1 MERRATVFVNRIAA
15 ATLFKH
21 EKADSQRYELRYLPD
36 YLTLPQATAISLRL
50 PLRSEPYFSD
60 CLFPI
65 FDNMLPEGE
74 YRRSICLRLRL
85 DESDSFGL
93 LLALAQYDSIG
104 AVTVRED
111 KQ

>member
-15 ATLFKH
+15 ATLLKH
-21 EKADSQRYELRYLPD
+21 EEAASMRYELRYLPE
-36 YLTLPQATAISLRL
+36 YLSLPQAAAISLLL
-50 PLRSEPYFSD
+50 PLRSEPYYSDFLFS
-60 CLFPI
+60 F